1 MKQTF
6 IYTLGYLGYFMV
18 GLIAVRAALQG
29 DNFVFVM
36 TSLGS
41 LFLMIYVSLLE
52 KRTATPKYAGYIKVA
67 LVLAFFVT
75 LAFALQF

>member
-18 GLIAVRAALQG
+18 GLIAVRAALLG

-52 KRTATPKYAGYIKVA
+52 KRTGTPKYAGYIKVS

-75 LAFALQF
+75 LAFVLQF